1 MKGNQILVLFRLKIP
16 RYMEKKQAL
25 GTNKKVATSL
35 ILLLIFWVPAT
46 WGIAENQVVEYNP
59 YMHRTVHIIS
69 GIQLLYGPVQLYR
82 LCSFWNADRKTIVR
96 FV

>member
-16 RYMEKKQAL
+16 RYMEKKQEL

-46 WGIAENQVVEYNP
+46 
-59 YMHRTVHIIS
+59 
-69 GIQLLYGPVQLYR
+69 
-82 LCSFWNADRKTIVR
+82 
-96 FV
+96 